1 MPMAPLCHRR
11 VVLTGALDDGT
22 AGLWAIKDRG
32 GIAVVQD
39 PDDAEQRS
47 MPWTAL
53 NNVEV
58 DYCLPVTEIAK
69 VLVTLTQGSIGS
81 ERGSLVSDKLGIET
95 KISLGHDAAD
105 LDVTQLGK
113 LSEFSC
119 PECHGTLIEIMDG
132 KLQRYR
138 CHTGHAFSDASLL
151 AELTDSV
158 EEFLWNSIRAIE
170 ERIRLLKHLK
180 QHSADLTSNTGNN
193 SALNED
199 LQEAEEQADS
209 VRAATMRTKAS

>member
-1 MPMAPLCHRR
+1 

-58 DYCLPVTEIAK
+58 DYCLPARDIAK
-69 VLVTLTQGSIGS
+69 SLVTLTQESIGEKAS
-81 ERGSLVSDKLGIET
+81 PMLDELGIET
-95 KISLGHDAAD
+95 KISLGHDSAD

-113 LSEFSC
+113 PSEFSC
-119 PECHGTLIEIMDG
+119 PECHGTLTEITNG

-138 CHTGHAFSDASLL
+138 CHTGHAFSNATLL

-158 EEFLWNSIRAIE
+158 EESLWNSIRAIE

-180 QHSADLTSNTGNN
+180 QHAADLTSNTETN

-199 LQEAEEQADS
+199 LQQAEEQADS
-209 VRAATMRTKAS
+209 VRAATMR